1 MKCGKQEYYARSC
14 GNQSVILLRNIKR
27 FKGASEKKEFKGTQ
41 EYKIKHFTFCYNN
54 DCLIHKEAKYGV
66 SYWLQELSLEQFR
79 GTKEKENEQ
88 DRLWYGT
95 NIYKNDAIKNL

>member
-1 MKCGKQEYYARSC
+1 MAP
-14 GNQSVILLRNIKR
+14 LRNIKR
-27 FKGASEKKEFKGTQ
+27 FKGVSEKEEFKGTW
-41 EYKIKHFTFCYNN
+41 EYKLKYFAFYYNN
-54 DCLIHKEAKYGV
+54 SYPIYKETKYGV